1 MPRRTRVH
9 LFGPTRVT
17 DRDRPGSTTRLLG
30 KQGRILAL
38 LALHLG
44 HPVSKDRLADA
55 VWDGHPPPSYRQALD
70 SDVCVLRRRTGLGP
84 GRTSAL
90 ATTTAGYV
98 LDPDRVWVD
107 LAESVELCK
116 RAHAGRSDDAVG
128 AARAALELASSELL
142 EDEPYAE
149 WAREARES
157 WRSTENEIC
166 LLGSRAGIVTGD
178 TGFAVRCGE
187 RAFARSPASEQ
198 AAVQLMRAL
207 WWAGRRGEAIRAF
220 LALKAT
226 LLEEL
231 GEQPG
236 WEAQRLYL
244 TILREGEPAPTPS
257 PDGLDHLRLTL
268 ELLRDALE
276 RTPGVH
282 TPAHNADLAAA
293 AAAVLAERGR
303 ERATPRP
310 AAS

>member
-17 DRDRPGSTTRLLG
+17 DRDTTGSTTRVLG
-30 KQGRILAL
+30 KQGRILAM
-38 LALHLG
+38 LALHPG

-84 GRTSAL
+84 GRSSAL
-90 ATTTAGYV
+90 ATTPAGYV

-107 LAESVELCK
+107 LAETVELLE
-116 RAHAGRSDDAVG
+116 RARVGRSAEAV
-128 AARAALELASSELL
+128 AATRAALELASSELL

-149 WAREARES
+149 WAQEARDAWQSAEM
-157 WRSTENEIC
+157 EIC
-166 LLGSRAGIVTGD
+166 LLGSRAAIVSGD

-187 RAFARSPASEQ
+187 RAFSRAPASEQ
-198 AAVQLMRAL
+198 AGVQLMRSL
-207 WWAGRRGEAIRAF
+207 WWAGRRGEAIRVY
-220 LALKAT
+220 LALKET
-226 LLEEL
+226 LVDEL

-236 WEAQRLYL
+236 PEAQRLYL
-244 TILREGEPAPTPS
+244 TILREGEPTATPS
-257 PDGLDHLRLTL
+257 HDGLDQLRLTL

-276 RTPGVH
+276 QTPGVR
-282 TPAHNADLAAA
+282 TPAHDADLAAA

-303 ERATPRP
+303 QRPTTRA